1 MFTTEIQKKRCVAHI
16 KTSMFKR
23 RIGAAWASVRKYSSQ
38 LYDRRN
44 ARLSLKIRLFKA
56 EVMEAM
62 LYGCATWT
70 MRSQD
75 FSSLRT
81 AHHKL
86 LLRII
91 GFRRKDRIGYKP
103 LSYRE
108 VLERTGSER
117 IETTI
122 RKRQLG
128 FAGALVR
135 QGDSRLY
142 HLYMYMVAFLALR
155 ILYVVALVC
164 FVFVPCSPPE
174 SLPGK
179 DVLCRL
185 LPRPL
190 PSVCFL
196 FFSFLF
202 RPCSPPICF
211 GETSS
216 IL

>member
-1 MFTTEIQKKRCVAHI
+1 MWLSGRLDSGYPRTIEPRGGFNEM
-16 KTSMFKR
+16 TSLENVLL
-23 RIGAAWASVRKYSSQ
+23 AAMLPLVYVFLFDLIAIP
-38 LYDRRN
+38 
-44 ARLSLKIRLFKA
+44 LSL
-56 EVMEAM
+56 
-62 LYGCATWT
+62 
-70 MRSQD
+70 
-75 FSSLRT
+75 
-81 AHHKL
+81 L
-86 LLRII
+86 LHFI
-91 GFRRKDRIGYKP
+91 P
-103 LSYRE
+103 LSLSLLCPPIWA
-108 VLERTGSER
+108 VLH
-117 IETTI
+117 
-122 RKRQLG
+122 
-128 FAGALVR
+128 
-135 QGDSRLY
+135 

-155 ILYVVALVC
+155 ILYVIALVC

>member
-1 MFTTEIQKKRCVAHI
+1 MLSSNLHIITNCVLLVVLYCQGQGKNYFPCSADHEQDWQHYPVD
-16 KTSMFKR
+16 T
-23 RIGAAWASVRKYSSQ
+23 YSAMCDDHT
-38 LYDRRN
+38 YIVP
-44 ARLSLKIRLFKA
+44 LSLFDLIAIPL
-56 EVMEAM
+56 
-62 LYGCATWT
+62 
-70 MRSQD
+70 S
-75 FSSLRT
+75 
-81 AHHKL
+81 L
-86 LLRII
+86 LLHFI
-91 GFRRKDRIGYKP
+91 P
-103 LSYRE
+103 LSLSLLCPPIWA
-108 VLERTGSER
+108 VLH
-117 IETTI
+117 
-122 RKRQLG
+122 
-128 FAGALVR
+128 
-135 QGDSRLY
+135 

-155 ILYVVALVC
+155 ILYVIALVC

>member
-1 MFTTEIQKKRCVAHI
+1 MRLALVCFYCLCVFVYVLYFIA
-16 KTSMFKR
+16 TMSFAGYFLPVLFCMLSMLISDSRFDLVWFR
-23 RIGAAWASVRKYSSQ
+23 LSCDHGWIRSGSVNVRKQQQQQ
-38 LYDRRN
+38 LLLHFIP
-44 ARLSLKIRLFKA
+44 LSL
-56 EVMEAM
+56 
-62 LYGCATWT
+62 
-70 MRSQD
+70 
-75 FSSLRT
+75 SLLCPPIW
-81 AHHKL
+81 A
-86 LLRII
+86 
-91 GFRRKDRIGYKP
+91 
-103 LSYRE
+103 
-108 VLERTGSER
+108 VLH
-117 IETTI
+117 
-122 RKRQLG
+122 
-128 FAGALVR
+128 
-135 QGDSRLY
+135 

-164 FVFVPCSPPE
+164 FVFVPCFFFPPSE

-211 GETSS
+211 GVTSS

>member
-1 MFTTEIQKKRCVAHI
+1 MTPAGTSTSLTSRINGKKVMCNLTTQHLIAI
-16 KTSMFKR
+16 P
-23 RIGAAWASVRKYSSQ
+23 
-38 LYDRRN
+38 
-44 ARLSLKIRLFKA
+44 LSL
-56 EVMEAM
+56 
-62 LYGCATWT
+62 
-70 MRSQD
+70 
-75 FSSLRT
+75 
-81 AHHKL
+81 L
-86 LLRII
+86 LHFI
-91 GFRRKDRIGYKP
+91 P
-103 LSYRE
+103 LSLSLLCPPIWA
-108 VLERTGSER
+108 VLR
-117 IETTI
+117 
-122 RKRQLG
+122 
-128 FAGALVR
+128 
-135 QGDSRLY
+135 

-155 ILYVVALVC
+155 ILYVIALVC

>member
-1 MFTTEIQKKRCVAHI
+1 MRFLFFCFVLFCLVAVVSRCFSPCDI
-16 KTSMFKR
+16 YR
-23 RIGAAWASVRKYSSQ
+23 RGVRYSRCPS
-38 LYDRRN
+38 LWPLP
-44 ARLSLKIRLFKA
+44 LSLFDLIAIPL
-56 EVMEAM
+56 
-62 LYGCATWT
+62 
-70 MRSQD
+70 S
-75 FSSLRT
+75 
-81 AHHKL
+81 L
-86 LLRII
+86 LLHFI
-91 GFRRKDRIGYKP
+91 P
-103 LSYRE
+103 LSLSLLCPPIWA
-108 VLERTGSER
+108 VLH
-117 IETTI
+117 
-122 RKRQLG
+122 
-128 FAGALVR
+128 
-135 QGDSRLY
+135 

-164 FVFVPCSPPE
+164 FVFVPCE

-211 GETSS
+211 GVTSS

>member
-1 MFTTEIQKKRCVAHI
+1 MVTTRYSDQQGSKSRQKLCGS
-16 KTSMFKR
+16 TSN
-23 RIGAAWASVRKYSSQ
+23 GTDQYQNGSSN
-38 LYDRRN
+38 LLTPPCGFVP
-44 ARLSLKIRLFKA
+44 LSLFDLIAIPL
-56 EVMEAM
+56 
-62 LYGCATWT
+62 
-70 MRSQD
+70 S
-75 FSSLRT
+75 
-81 AHHKL
+81 L
-86 LLRII
+86 LLHFI
-91 GFRRKDRIGYKP
+91 P
-103 LSYRE
+103 LSLSLLCPPIWA
-108 VLERTGSER
+108 VLH
-117 IETTI
+117 
-122 RKRQLG
+122 
-128 FAGALVR
+128 
-135 QGDSRLY
+135 

-155 ILYVVALVC
+155 ILYVIALVC

>member
-1 MFTTEIQKKRCVAHI
+1 MRFLFFVLFCFASLLLFLGVFLPVIYRRGVRYSRCP
-16 KTSMFKR
+16 SL
-23 RIGAAWASVRKYSSQ
+23 W
-38 LYDRRN
+38 LLP
-44 ARLSLKIRLFKA
+44 LSLFDLIAIPL
-56 EVMEAM
+56 
-62 LYGCATWT
+62 
-70 MRSQD
+70 S
-75 FSSLRT
+75 
-81 AHHKL
+81 L
-86 LLRII
+86 LLHFI
-91 GFRRKDRIGYKP
+91 P
-103 LSYRE
+103 LSLSLLCPPIWA
-108 VLERTGSER
+108 VLH
-117 IETTI
+117 
-122 RKRQLG
+122 
-128 FAGALVR
+128 
-135 QGDSRLY
+135 

-196 FFSFLF
+196 FFSFIF

-211 GETSS
+211 GVTSS